1 MAGSIVDIANK
12 ALTYLGSDA
21 ITNLTDDT
29 VEGRAINRIF
39 EQSRDYCLRDHPW
52 NFAMIR
58 VALAADTTA
67 PVWEYTNSYPWPSD
81 CLRII
86 EVDTTEEWAVEGRA
100 IVSDAAAPLNI
111 LYIGQITDTSL
122 YDAKFVEAYAMRLAA
137 DVAYELTASQTVVAG
152 AENKY
157 AALIQEA
164 RLVDAQESSSAT
176 ENTWLSART

>member
-12 ALTYLGSDA
+12 ALTYIGSDA
-21 ITNLTDDT
+21 ITNITDDT
-29 VEGRAINRIF
+29 VEGRAINRIY

-67 PVWEYTNSYPWPSD
+67 PVWEYTNSFPWPSD

-86 EVDTTEEWAVEGRA
+86 EVNTTEEWAVEGRS
-100 IVSDAAAPLNI
+100 IVSDAAAPLQI
-111 LYIGQITDTSL
+111 LYIGKITDTSI

-137 DVAYELTASQTVVAG
+137 DIAYELTSSQTVVAA

-157 AALIQEA
+157 GSLIQEA

-176 ENTWLSART
+176 EDTWLAARS

>member
-21 ITNLTDDT
+21 ITNITDDT
-29 VEGRAINRIF
+29 LEGRAINRIY

-67 PVWEYTNSYPWPSD
+67 PVWEYTNSFPWPSD

-86 EVDTTEEWAVEGRA
+86 EVNTTEEWAVEGRS
-100 IVSDAAAPLNI
+100 IVSDAAAPLQI
-111 LYIGQITDTSL
+111 LYIGKITDTSI

-137 DVAYELTASQTVVAG
+137 DIAYELTSSQTVVAA

-157 AALIQEA
+157 GSLIQEA

-176 ENTWLSART
+176 EDTWLAARS